1 MPLRPGVSRRANR
14 RGMHSSPD
22 VTPHHQIAGLLVGQG
37 SVGSTANTSS
47 FPREDFPHDQG
58 KGQRDWSENRLRPA

>member
-1 MPLRPGVSRRANR
+1 MTLAGANR
-14 RGMHSSPD
+14 GEKPSSPD
-22 VTPHHQIAGLLVGQG
+22 VAPRHQVGGSSLTGQG

-58 KGQRDWSENRLRPA
+58 KGPAGLE